1 MRHGKIIT
9 VLLIMVSICYCF
21 TGCEVLDDYLGIER
35 PTIEKETVTENEGQE
50 EIIVNKV
57 YETHKPEAY
66 LEGNNEPPS
75 DEIRNSKK
83 EEVFKGLSDE
93 QRKQIIIKMA
103 KLNQTYESGYLND
116 NMFASYIDIEST
128 KWNKYEDKNDEF
140 IHDIEE
146 IKDSLTTEILYDDLD
161 EIIELS
167 MKAVETHDRNIL
179 IKIHYIIHD
188 LDYYL
193 FRDGRAVF
201 KEIQENS
208 MFRVDVSTVWKY
220 YGVLKVY
227 ERTGL

>member
-1 MRHGKIIT
+1 MK
-9 VLLIMVSICYCF
+9 
-21 TGCEVLDDYLGIER
+21 LGIQKR
-35 PTIEKETVTENEGQE
+35 RRCLRGC
-50 EIIVNKV
+50 
-57 YETHKPEAY
+57 
-66 LEGNNEPPS
+66 
-75 DEIRNSKK
+75 
-83 EEVFKGLSDE
+83 
-93 QRKQIIIKMA
+93 QIIIKMA